1 MRKPVLAPILG
12 IVALTALSGC
22 SLGLSGKAPPF
33 MLTLTPANM
42 APANDGR
49 AILVEQAVVVT
60 TPIVPQAIA
69 TTRVPVAD
77 GQTAIAYVKNAVWVE
92 PPARLF
98 QRVLSETIRVGTG
111 LPVVDQRQLPGNPGA
126 LLSGQLLHFGIDAR
140 KSEAVVIYDATFTRE
155 MGKRFDTRRFEARV
169 PVSTID
175 AANSGTA
182 LNRAANMVA
191 TEVAAW
197 IKG

>member
-1 MRKPVLAPILG
+1 MMKPILVPLLG
-12 IVALTALSGC
+12 IAALAALSGC

-33 MLTLTPANM
+33 MLTLTPAAM
-42 APANDGR
+42 APANEGNALRIAD
-49 AILVEQAVVVT
+49 AIVVT

-98 QRVLSETIRVGTG
+98 QRLLSETIRTVTG
-111 LPVVDQRQLPGNPGA
+111 RPVVDQRQLPGIPGA
-126 LLSGQLLHFGIDAR
+126 LLSGQLIHFGIDAR
-140 KSEAVVIYDATFTRE
+140 KSEAVVIYDATLTRE
-155 MGKRFDTRRFEARV
+155 MGKRLDTRRFEARV

-175 AANSGTA
+175 AATSGTA

-197 IKG
+197 MKG